1 MGQRKK
7 GDKGKERWDR
17 GIKGTRERRDGT
29 GGGVHR
35 VEDAQHIISTYIRK
49 FKKSSLPRNHSKD

>member
-29 GGGVHR
+29 GGGCTGLKMLN
-35 VEDAQHIISTYIRK
+35 I
-49 FKKSSLPRNHSKD
+49 

>member
-35 VEDAQHIISTYIRK
+35 VEYAQNIK
-49 FKKSSLPRNHSKD
+49 